1 MSDQPKAPEGARIH
15 AEFRNGSLT
24 AISVLVGFSLSF
36 LARWAGTP
44 GKWHALD
51 LIAVVLIV
59 TGSALQIFAL
69 GSLLFLS
76 SLVVVNYERAIRIF
90 LAGLA
95 IVAVGVAIAILGEI
109 FGFGQQNILGG

>member
-1 MSDQPKAPEGARIH
+1 MSEEKASARIAPE
-15 AEFRNGSLT
+15 FRKGSLT

-59 TGSALQIFAL
+59 AGSALQIFAL
-69 GSLLFLS
+69 TLRRWTLHRQRHYLHRHPVLGPA
-76 SLVVVNYERAIRIF
+76 VTRI
-90 LAGLA
+90 
-95 IVAVGVAIAILGEI
+95 
-109 FGFGQQNILGG
+109 